1 MSAASAGR
9 PSGRHAGKRLSP
21 WRVTAAVAIV
31 LALVGAAV
39 AVPLVVRGETD
50 GEKVVAGPRWFGGY
64 FDVTSAKVSEVP
76 TDGLDAPSNVV
87 LAFVVAEE
95 ADSCVPSWGTYYG
108 LDAAAA
114 ELDLDRRIARVRQDG
129 SDVAVSFGGAINT
142 ELAVACESTDDLVEA
157 YSEVIDR
164 YDLSMIDL
172 DIEGPTL
179 ADDVAGYRR
188 AQAIAE
194 LQKQAKEDDRPLAV
208 WLTLPVATYGLLD
221 EGLAAVEQMLDA
233 GVQLAGVNVMTM
245 DYGTDLQGATMA
257 DASIDALNATE
268 RQLTGLYRKHDVSL
282 PPEGAWSIMGAT
294 PMIGQNDVAGEIF
307 TMADAAA
314 LNSFATSTSLA
325 RMSMWS
331 INRDRTCGPNYPE
344 VSVVS
349 NSCSGVKQGDATF
362 AESLAVGFDTAQVP
376 ANPTPKPSA
385 TKTKSPRPTA
395 APTDDP
401 ATSPY
406 PIWSPDTAYSSG
418 VRVVWGGNV
427 YAAKWWVQGGA
438 EPDDPTMQAGET
450 AWTLVGPVLPTDQ
463 PWALPTLPAG
473 TYPDWV
479 ATQVYV
485 KGDRVLF
492 DGTPFEAKWWTQGDN
507 PTLGITDR
515 DRSPWKIVAE

>member
-1 MSAASAGR
+1 MSTASAGR

-21 WRVTAAVAIV
+21 LRVVVAVAVV
-31 LALVGAAV
+31 LALVGVAV

-50 GEKVVAGPRWFGGY
+50 GEKAVAGPRWFGGY

-76 TDGLDAPSNVV
+76 TDDLDAPSNVV
-87 LAFVVAEE
+87 LAFVVAEK

-108 LDAAAA
+108 LDEAAK

-129 SDVAVSFGGAINT
+129 SDVVVSFGGAINT
-142 ELAVACESTDDLVEA
+142 ELAVACEKTPDLVDA
-157 YSEVIDR
+157 YRQVIDR

-172 DIEGPTL
+172 DIEGETL

-194 LQKQAKEDDRPLAV
+194 LQKQAKNEGTSLAV
-208 WLTLPVATYGLLD
+208 WLTLPVATNGLPD
-221 EGLAAVEQMLDA
+221 DGMAAVEQMLDA
-233 GVQLAGVNVMTM
+233 GVELSGVNVMTM
-245 DYGTDLQGATMA
+245 DYGTDLQGKSMA

-268 RQLTGLYRKHDVSL
+268 SQLTGLYKKHNVSL
-282 PPEGAWSIMGAT
+282 PPQGAWSVMGAT
-294 PMIGQNDVAGEIF
+294 PMIGQNDVADEVF
-307 TMADAAA
+307 TMADAAT
-314 LNSFATSTSLA
+314 LNSFAISKSLA

-349 NSCSGVKQGDATF
+349 NSCSGMKQGDTTF
-362 AESLAVGFDTAQVP
+362 AATLAAGFDNNQA
-376 ANPTPKPSA
+376 PTPSPSSS
-385 TKTKSPRPTA
+385 KTKSPRPTA
-395 APTDDP
+395 APTDNP
-401 ATSPY
+401 ETSPY
-406 PIWSPDTAYSSG
+406 PIWSPDTPYSSG

-450 AWTLVGPVLPTDQ
+450 AWTLVGPVLPTDA
-463 PWALPTLPAG
+463 PWSLPTVPEG

-492 DGTPFEAKWWTQGDN
+492 DGTPFEAQWWTQGDN
-507 PTLGITDR
+507 PSIGITDR
-515 DRSPWKIVAE
+515 DRSPWELVIP